1 MLGQLFSVVLPV
13 FGVAAAGWVFAGFRR
28 VELGTLTDIVLY
40 LAAPALV
47 FHSLASRPLTAA
59 AMAAVGGGAVFQV
72 LVCGAVAWAV
82 FRALRTPAR
91 GLMLATMFPN
101 TGNLGLPLALFAF
114 GQDGLAAAVIVFTAV
129 TVVHYS
135 LGVMVVSGSAHPAAA
150 LKMPLLHAAVFGI
163 VAAVTGW
170 LPPEPV
176 MRGLELL
183 GEATV
188 PAMLLS
194 LGIRMRSV
202 RLRAPGRALLAVVLR
217 MAPGLLAALAWVHVF
232 GLEGPERGVVVV
244 TGVLPSAVMNF
255 VLAEAYDQ
263 QGDEVASAILL
274 GTAVSVVVI
283 PLVLATLA

>member
-1 MLGQLFSVVLPV
+1 MLGQLLHVVLPV
-13 FGVAAAGWVFAGFRR
+13 FGVAAAGWVFAGVRR

-47 FHSLASRPLTAA
+47 FHSLASRPLTVS

-82 FRALRTPAR
+82 FRALRMPAR

-114 GQDGLAAAVIVFTAV
+114 GQEGLAAAVIVFTAI

-135 LGVMVVSGSAHPAAA
+135 LGLMVVSGTAHPGAA
-150 LKMPLLHAAVFGI
+150 LKMPLLHAAVLGI
-163 VAAVTGW
+163 VASVTGL
-170 LPPEPV
+170 LPPVPV

-188 PAMLLS
+188 PTMLLS
-194 LGIRMRSV
+194 LGVRMRSV
-202 RLRAPGRALLAVVLR
+202 QLRAPGRALLPNQIASHR
-217 MAPGLLAALAWVHVF
+217 PRRVHVF
-232 GLEGPERGVVVV
+232 GLVGPERGVVVV

-263 QGDEVASAILL
+263 QGDEVASAILV
-274 GTAVSVVVI
+274 GTALSVVIVPI
-283 PLVLATLA
+283 VLATLT